1 MAHPKHRISKQ
12 RRNKRRTHDK
22 ATVPAIAKCSNCGA
36 AVSYTHLRAHEIVV
50 LRYSIILYV
59 RNAGITGVNWLLRK
73 LLLHNIDAMIKIA
86 LDNAAPC
93 TRGL

>member
-12 RRNKRRTHDK
+12 R
-22 ATVPAIAKCSNCGA
+22 
-36 AVSYTHLRAHEIVV
+36 
-50 LRYSIILYV
+50 